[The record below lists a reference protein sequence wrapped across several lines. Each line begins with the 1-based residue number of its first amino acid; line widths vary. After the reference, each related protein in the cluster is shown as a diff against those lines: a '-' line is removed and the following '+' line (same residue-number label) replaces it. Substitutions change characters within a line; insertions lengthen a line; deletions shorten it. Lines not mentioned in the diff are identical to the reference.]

1 MRVDFYKML
10 LNITSIKFWSLI
22 LLISVIFGDSVSRGK
37 GLSMAPSI
45 KGDSYYKVNKTKDG
59 SYQPNRG
66 DVVAFKHTAPRSDT
80 EKFGKRVIG
89 IPGDIVELNKGHL
102 YINQKPVYQGVAS
115 ENEDFIFVK
124 ERLDGVE
131 YYVQYMKNKP
141 EYMNEKL
148 TWNVPDGK
156 LFVLGDNRNYS
167 YDSKFNDFSF
177 VSIENVYSVYDK
189 IKFNLFASKGGRQFN
204 CSLYEVSDSLPYEDR
219 C

>member
-45 KGDSYYKVNKTKDG
+45 KGDSYIKVNRIKNG
-59 SYQPNRG
+59 AYQPTRG
-66 DVVAFKHTAPRSDT
+66 DVVGFKHTANSTDT

-89 IPGDIVELNKGHL
+89 LPGDIVEFNKGHL
-102 YINQKPVYQGVAS
+102 YINQKPIYQGVAS

-124 ERLDGVE
+124 ERLDAVE

-141 EYMNEKL
+141 EYMNKKL
-148 TWNVPDGK
+148 TWSVPDGQI
-156 LFVLGDNRNYS
+156 FVLGDNRNNS
-167 YDSKFNDFSF
+167 YDSKYNSFGF
-177 VSIENVYSVYDK
+177 VSIDNVYAVYDK
-189 IKFNLFASKGGRQFN
+189 VKFNLFASKGGRQFN